1 MSVNN
6 RPSSDMRRDK
16 PDRSGNSDPKDLPY
30 FALSRFDTRNSNVE
44 NNNNSSTHQKR
55 PYDPDGILESLPVLE
70 CIFCDKYKTAIEFD
84 MDLHLYEKHR
94 NELLTQFPFRG
105 KGYSMD
111 DRIGYFI
118 NQIKIRGQKFEQIKT
133 NQATPQAI
141 GVEKKELIMTPTT
154 KINKRD
160 SKSQNDKQFSNNRQI
175 TATVVDDFA
184 KNFPFPTKRDRQS
197 YVLKEID
204 TAFALGQKYI
214 LLEAPT
220 GFGKSPVA
228 IAAALTLGSSY
239 ICTSTKDLQAQYA
252 RDFPYVKVAKG
263 KNNFICAVKED
274 FIVNG
279 TYKCG
284 LCASNNTTECYH
296 LKADYGPCMTNK
308 NFEGPGCKYRTF
320 VRHYQIRNKGMK
332 EEEVIIDDDTRNCY
346 ETEYFQWMHLKNLKA
361 HPITWRPCKYFHQLN
376 IALASSH
383 SILNYPLFFG
393 LLARKEGLP
402 SRELLVLDEAHLLE
416 TEAVKFREI
425 SILKRKWKK
434 YIPNLRIDDNGYD
447 VENWVDFLED
457 LEKKMID
464 VMKNVSEEV
473 AIEALTDTNKL
484 SLVVG
489 NIKLNPEDWIVSD
502 IKKIDNEVIS
512 VEFKPLDVP
521 IYCKEVF
528 EKWNKVLMMSA
539 TILDKDAFCK
549 SLGLVPEEVKFI
561 QVPSDFPLQNR
572 PIYPLNIA
580 YLNSNSL

>member
-1 MSVNN
+1 
-6 RPSSDMRRDK
+6 
-16 PDRSGNSDPKDLPY
+16 
-30 FALSRFDTRNSNVE
+30 
-44 NNNNSSTHQKR
+44 
-55 PYDPDGILESLPVLE
+55 
-70 CIFCDKYKTAIEFD
+70 
-84 MDLHLYEKHR
+84 
-94 NELLTQFPFRG
+94 
-105 KGYSMD
+105 
-111 DRIGYFI
+111 
-118 NQIKIRGQKFEQIKT
+118 
-133 NQATPQAI
+133 
-141 GVEKKELIMTPTT
+141 
-154 KINKRD
+154 
-160 SKSQNDKQFSNNRQI
+160 
-175 TATVVDDFA
+175 
-184 KNFPFPTKRDRQS
+184 
-197 YVLKEID
+197 
-204 TAFALGQKYI
+204 
-214 LLEAPT
+214 
-220 GFGKSPVA
+220 
-228 IAAALTLGSSY
+228 
-239 ICTSTKDLQAQYA
+239 
-252 RDFPYVKVAKG
+252 
-263 KNNFICAVKED
+263 
-274 FIVNG
+274 
-279 TYKCG
+279 
-284 LCASNNTTECYH
+284 
-296 LKADYGPCMTNK
+296 MTNK